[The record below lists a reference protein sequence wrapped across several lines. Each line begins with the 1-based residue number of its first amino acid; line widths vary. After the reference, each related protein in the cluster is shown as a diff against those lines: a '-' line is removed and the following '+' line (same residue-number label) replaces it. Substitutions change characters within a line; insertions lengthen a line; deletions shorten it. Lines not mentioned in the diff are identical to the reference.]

1 MRGTLQVPLFQWNQ
15 DKVPK
20 NISDIVLLRII
31 LGPFQH
37 LLKPFSYG
45 SGDPLIIKI
54 TSNKKM
60 NNFTYKMALTEP
72 QFHSADKITHE
83 MLGKQKTE
91 KRINSQF
98 SLVLFFFIKASCFFF
113 SCQFFCINLK
123 PFSPVFLISH
133 RCSPI
138 TGRYFGH

>member
-1 MRGTLQVPLFQWNQ
+1 MRGTLQVPLFQWDQ

-60 NNFTYKMALTEP
+60 NNFTYKMALVEF

-83 MLGKQKTE
+83 MLGKQKTD

-98 SLVLFFFIKASCFFF
+98 RFIFFHQSILFFF
-113 SCQFFCINLK
+113 SCQFFSINLK
-123 PFSPVFLISH
+123 PFSPVCLIFH